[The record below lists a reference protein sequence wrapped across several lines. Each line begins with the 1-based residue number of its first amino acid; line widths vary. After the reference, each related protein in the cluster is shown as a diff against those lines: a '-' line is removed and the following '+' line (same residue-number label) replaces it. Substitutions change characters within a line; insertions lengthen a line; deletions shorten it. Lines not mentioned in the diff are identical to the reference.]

1 MTKYSYLE
9 NRQDLGKEVVSV
21 KREIESLIALDQ
33 ELVSYLEIKENEIIK
48 EREGVKNKVEQLWTG
63 VEEELKALREKTSEE
78 YDKRTR
84 DEVMFIKTEIK
95 SKIEESSKKYQSIKE
110 TLIKDAM
117 DYIINS
123 SKGE

>member
-1 MTKYSYLE
+1 M
-9 NRQDLGKEVVSV
+9 

-48 EREGVKNKVEQLWTG
+48 EKEGVKNKIEKLWAEVED
-63 VEEELKALREKTSEE
+63 ELKALRERTSEE
-78 YDKRTR
+78 YDKKTH
-84 DEVMFIKTEIK
+84 DEVITLKTETRNK
-95 SKIEESSKKYQSIKE
+95 VEESNKKYQAIKE
-110 TLIKDAM
+110 ALIKDTM